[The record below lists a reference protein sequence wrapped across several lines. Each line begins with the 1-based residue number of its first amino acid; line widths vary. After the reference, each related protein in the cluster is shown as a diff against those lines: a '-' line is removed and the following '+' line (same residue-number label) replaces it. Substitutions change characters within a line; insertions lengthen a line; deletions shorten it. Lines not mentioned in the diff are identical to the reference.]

1 MDKMRGLNE
10 LGQILI
16 SEQWMGVLPGKF
28 LCKFHCLQWAQ
39 EQTDV
44 SGHHCDWWSTE
55 WDTVGH
61 LAAWT
66 PSLDPLSWDLV
77 SSVPTRCWALGLSIT
92 AQAAQAPLR
101 KQKKPNHK
109 KIQPKMFCK
118 IDNACNMN
126 FWTHEGFG
134 KDCHNIFM
142 KYFHEF
148 CFYHSLTVSCR
159 EQSLCLSKPNC
170 SLCQC
175 DSICWP
181 HTCFSSPCSQG
192 KFILWLDKRLSLWQ
206 QGNQTACS
214 SASFFT
220 KLPQLNLE
228 METVSCTFSYQLEY
242 VHVYVIQRGILGGVS
257 K

>member
-1 MDKMRGLNE
+1 MWAGITVTGGAQSGTLWGTWLLGPLHLTLWAETWWAVCPHDAGLWV
-10 LGQILI
+10 
-16 SEQWMGVLPGKF
+16 SP
-28 LCKFHCLQWAQ
+28 LQHRQ
-39 EQTDV
+39 LK
-44 SGHHCDWWSTE
+44 HHLES
-55 WDTVGH
+55 
-61 LAAWT
+61 
-66 PSLDPLSWDLV
+66 
-77 SSVPTRCWALGLSIT
+77 
-92 AQAAQAPLR
+92 
-101 KQKKPNHK
+101 KKKPNHK

-242 VHVYVIQRGILGGVS
+242 VHVYVIQRNSRWG